1 MVEVGKDRARV
12 SVVEI
17 TRIRLGTGR
26 RRYIS
31 VGQAF
36 PKLNKRRS
44 SQRGRSEVLWWWYS
58 SEHGCLLRSLSW
70 RKVIE
75 RVLPREMLKEKPT
88 LL

>member
-1 MVEVGKDRARV
+1 MVEVGKDRPRV
-12 SVVEI
+12 RAVEI

-31 VGQAF
+31 MGQAF
-36 PKLNKRRS
+36 PELNKRRS
-44 SQRGRSEVLWWWYS
+44 CPRSMSGVLWWCYS

-70 RKVIE
+70 RKATE
-75 RVLPREMLKEKPT
+75 RVFLREMLKAKLT